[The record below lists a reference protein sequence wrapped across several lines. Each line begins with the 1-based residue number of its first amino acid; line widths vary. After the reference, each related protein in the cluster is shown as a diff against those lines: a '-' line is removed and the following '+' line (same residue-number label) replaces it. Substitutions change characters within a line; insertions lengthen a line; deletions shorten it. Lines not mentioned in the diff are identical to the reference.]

1 MKESG
6 ERTDRSTSR
15 RTFRLIPYSA
25 LFLELLCAPDLL
37 VQEALPFGGFCKA
50 CVCAGGAAVGACG
63 RGRKLGSTGKGSLDR
78 DSHQCCLKG

>member
-6 ERTDRSTSR
+6 ERTDRSTSG
-15 RTFRLIPYSA
+15 RTFRLISYSA

-50 CVCAGGAAVGACG
+50 CVCAGWGWGSGNMWPQQEVGVHREG
-63 RGRKLGSTGKGSLDR
+63 QSGQR
-78 DSHQCCLKG
+78 